1 MPLEKLGQH
10 TARFAAAGALSAIL
24 TLNPLSLPSPQ
35 TPKELQSGHKSQQT
49 LLTTLPAP
57 EVVLSSAQK
66 SGFQLSQFINLK
78 PEEVNADILNQA
90 ASFLSQKFGLDI
102 TTTIDNINLPT
113 YFGWIG
119 AEQHLQ
125 RFPGDS
131 VSLHNEFQS
140 SGIAPHVGAW
150 GYFSATPSNLTPD
163 LKLKEEYYVAIQ
175 TFNLPQWNKDWAK
188 LKEWFKYRKI
198 IVVNP
203 QNQRAVVAVVAD
215 AGPADWTG
223 KQMGGSPEV
232 MDRLGLTFGFRKGQ
246 VLMFFVDDPKDEI
259 PLGEIRNESL
269 EIPLGVTKS

>member
-1 MPLEKLGQH
+1 MGQH
-10 TARFAAAGALSAIL
+10 TARFATAGALSAIL
-24 TLNPLSLPSPQ
+24 TLNPLTLPSPQ
-35 TPKELQSGHKSQQT
+35 TPKELAAGNNNQSVLS
-49 LLTTLPAP
+49 TLPSP
-57 EVVLSSAQK
+57 KVLLASIPK
-66 SGFQLSQFINLK
+66 TEFQLSQLINLK
-78 PEEVNADILNQA
+78 SEEVNANILNQA
-90 ASFLSQKFGLDI
+90 AGFLSQKFGLNI

-131 VSLHNEFQS
+131 VSLHDEFQS

-150 GYFSATPSNLTPD
+150 GYFASTPSKLSDD

-175 TFNLPQWNKDWAK
+175 TFNLPQWSKDWAK

-203 QNQRAVVAVVAD
+203 QKQRAVIAVVAD

-246 VLMFFVDDPKDEI
+246 VLMFFVDDPNNEI
-259 PLGEIRNESL
+259 PLGEVRQEVAPAKKT
-269 EIPLGVTKS
+269 PL